1 MKTTVLFILAAL
13 LALPGLAQTNFRSIT
28 YDEAIAAAKAENKL
42 VFMDF
47 YTDWCGP
54 CKRMAREV
62 FPQKKVGDYM
72 NEKFVCIKLNAEKE
86 GKELADLYKIEAYPT
101 FIAIDADKNIV
112 LTKVGGGNAD
122 DFIADIDRML
132 DPDRTPERMKARYE
146 GGERTPKLIASYA
159 AYLKTEAFN
168 QRDKFADLIGQANR
182 MIHDYF
188 NGLTDAEKLSPE
200 NLFVYTEYA
209 MAINDEITQYM
220 IAHRNEFDEASQ
232 KTLIP
237 IIDRL
242 YATEIG
248 NYLGAKIP
256 YDATAYNALK
266 QQINELGLNKD
277 KQYDPCFR
285 LIECYAQGD
294 IKAYLTLCEKEYPM
308 LNDVMKNALIANF
321 GNLFKEQDEAI
332 RQQASKFLR
341 CRLENMDTNDMM
353 FAVYQIIELESKK

>member
-112 LTKVGGGNAD
+112 LTKVGGGDAD

-159 AYLKTEAFN
+159 AYLTYP
-168 QRDKFADLIGQANR
+168 Q
-182 MIHDYF
+182 
-188 NGLTDAEKLSPE
+188 
-200 NLFVYTEYA
+200 
-209 MAINDEITQYM
+209 
-220 IAHRNEFDEASQ
+220 AHR
-232 KTLIP
+232 I
-237 IIDRL
+237 
-242 YATEIG
+242 
-248 NYLGAKIP
+248 
-256 YDATAYNALK
+256 
-266 QQINELGLNKD
+266 
-277 KQYDPCFR
+277 
-285 LIECYAQGD
+285 
-294 IKAYLTLCEKEYPM
+294 
-308 LNDVMKNALIANF
+308 V
-321 GNLFKEQDEAI
+321 
-332 RQQASKFLR
+332 
-341 CRLENMDTNDMM
+341 CRLPKDRSLQST
-353 FAVYQIIELESKK
+353 

>member
-112 LTKVGGGNAD
+112 LTKVGGGDAD

-168 QRDKFADLIGQANR
+168 QRDKFADLIGQANK
-182 MIHDYF
+182 IVHDYF

-209 MAINDEITQYM
+209 MAIN
-220 IAHRNEFDEASQ
+220 
-232 KTLIP
+232 
-237 IIDRL
+237 
-242 YATEIG
+242 

>member
-112 LTKVGGGNAD
+112 LTKVGGGDAD

-168 QRDKFADLIGQANR
+168 QRDKFADLIGQANK
-182 MIHDYF
+182 IVHDYF

-294 IKAYLTLCEKEYPM
+294 IKAYLALCEKEYPM